1 MKTIDTNSGF
11 DGITIKLAS
20 PDRVRDWSY
29 GEVTK
34 PETINYRTGRSE
46 RGGLFDERIFGPEKD
61 YECYC
66 GKYRRIRYKDIVCE
80 KCGVEVTRSIVR
92 RERMGHIELSTPVAH
107 IWFLRGVPSRM
118 STLLNITTTD
128 LEKVIYFAGYIVMKV
143 YQEEKDKLIKNL
155 ENEYKIKVKSAADE
169 DTKTKLKDLLM
180 TTKREIA
187 DIYEGKVLSEIV
199 YHRYSLKYGTCFEAS
214 IGAEAIYSVLKNL
227 DLEKLKEI
235 SEHAEE
241 KASAIEREKLEKR
254 LSLIRSMIT
263 SGIRPEWMFLTVIPV
278 IPPAL
283 RPMVALD
290 GGRHA
295 TSDINDLYRRVI
307 NRNNRLRKLKEIG
320 APDVI
325 LRNEKRILQEAVDAL
340 IDNSIARQ
348 NDSVAMN
355 QAQRRALKSLA
366 DNLKSKQGL
375 FRQNLLGKRVD
386 YSGRSV
392 IVVGPTLNLSQC
404 GLPKHMALEL
414 FRPFV
419 ISKLIERELAYNIR
433 GANRLIEDGIPE
445 VWAILEEVIQ
455 GKRVLLNRAPTLHRL
470 GIQAFKPILIEGNA
484 IQVHPLVCA
493 AFNADFDGDQ
503 MAVYVPLSKEAQ
515 DEAETRM
522 ASNKNILKPQNGEP
536 IVSAKLLDITL
547 GCYWMTKIV
556 DGEKGEGMIFESPNR
571 ALMAYDLGELGLR
584 AKIKVLAE
592 ENAKY
597 VAFESKPFETTV
609 GRLLFNSILPEDF
622 PFLNDTITQKKIN
635 VLVDEFIMHYGIEE
649 MPKLLDKIKAFGFK
663 YSTLSGV
670 TWGMD
675 NVSVPE
681 GKKEVIARGRAK
693 ELQVQNQYNDG
704 LISEDERYRMVIEIW
719 ESIKSEIER
728 LIPATLNPNGSVSDM
743 ITSGARG
750 SMGNITMMAGMK
762 GLIQGPTGRI
772 IDFPITTAFKEGLS
786 PIEYFIT
793 THGSRKGLADTALN
807 TAKAGYLTRRLVDVA
822 QDVVITSEDC
832 GTKDGKW
839 MKKDNV
845 LGIEIPLAKQ
855 IRGRVLAGDLK
866 DAAGNVVHKRG
877 FLITKEQ
884 ALKIEASGITDVF
897 VRTPLTCKTTYG
909 ICKMCYGLDLGRN
922 HIVDVG
928 EAVGIVAAQA
938 IGEPGTQLTLRTFHA
953 GGVAGVDITAGLPR
967 VEEIFERRMP
977 KNAAVVAHEDGTVID
992 IRDNNSERVIV
1003 VLHDTKVDGKSN
1015 ETEYVIPPHRLPTVK
1030 KGQDVKKGDLMT
1042 DGSADIS
1049 EIFKYGGHERAE
1061 EYIIHEIN
1069 KVYELQGASISRKHI
1084 EIIIRQMFSRKKV
1097 KDAANTSFSPGEIV
1111 EAIELTEEN
1120 ERVEKEG
1127 GKKAVAETI
1136 VLGISETALTT
1147 KSWLSAASFQNTNRV
1162 LITNAIRGGVDTLRG
1177 LKENVIIGRL
1187 IPAGTGF
1194 AVHQKKEQPSKK
1206 EDAE

>member
-11 DGITIKLAS
+11 DGITLKLAS
-20 PDRVRDWSY
+20 PDRIRDWSY

-155 ENEYKIKVKSAADE
+155 ENEYKNKVKSSADE
-169 DTKTKLKDLLM
+169 DTKTKLKELLM

-187 DIYEGKVLSEIV
+187 DIYEGKVLTEIV

-214 IGAEAIYSVLKNL
+214 IGAEAIYAVLKNL
-227 DLEKLKEI
+227 DLEKLREI
-235 SEHAEE
+235 SEGASE
-241 KASAIEREKLEKR
+241 KASAVEHEKLEKR

-515 DEAETRM
+515 HEAEHRM

-556 DGEKGEGMIFESPNR
+556 AGEKGEGLVFESPNR
-571 ALMAYDLGELGLR
+571 AIIAHDLGELGIR

-592 ENAKY
+592 DNKKY
-597 VAFESKPFETTV
+597 EAFDKKPFETTV

-622 PFLNDTITQKKIN
+622 PYLNDTISQKRIN
-635 VLVDEFIMHYGIEE
+635 MLVDEFIMHYGIEG
-649 MPKLLDKIKAFGFK
+649 MPKLLDKIKTFGFT
-663 YSTLSGV
+663 YSTRSGV

-681 GKKEVIARGRAK
+681 GKKEIVVRGRAK
-693 ELQVQNQYNDG
+693 ELQVVGQYNDG
-704 LISEDERYRMVIEIW
+704 LISEEEKYRMVIEIW
-719 ESIKSEIER
+719 EGVKSEIEK
-728 LIPATLNPNGSVSDM
+728 LLPATLDPNGSVSDM
-743 ITSGARG
+743 ILSGARG
-750 SMGNITMMAGMK
+750 SMSNLTQMAGMK
-762 GLIQGPTGRI
+762 GLIVNPSGRT
-772 IDFPITTAFKEGLS
+772 IDFPIVPSFKEGFS
-786 PIEYFIT
+786 PIEYFIS
-793 THGSRKGLADTALN
+793 THGARKGMADTALN

-822 QDVVITSEDC
+822 QDVVITEEDC
-832 GTKDGKW
+832 GTKDGKM

-855 IRGRVLAGDLK
+855 IRGRVLAADLK
-866 DAAGNVVHKRG
+866 DKEGNIVHKRG
-877 FLITKEQ
+877 FLITKEN
-884 ALKIEASGITDVF
+884 ALKIDASGVPEVF
-897 VRTPLTCKTTYG
+897 VRTPLTCKTSYG
-909 ICKMCYGLDLGRN
+909 ICKMCYGIDLGRN

-977 KNAAVVAHEDGTVID
+977 KNPAVVAHEDGTVID
-992 IRDNNSERVIV
+992 IRDNSSERVIM
-1003 VLHDTKVDGKSN
+1003 VLHDTKVDGKAN
-1015 ETEYVIPPHRLPTVK
+1015 ETEYIIPPHRLPVVQ
-1030 KGQDVKKGDLMT
+1030 KGQNVKKGDLMT

-1097 KDAANTSFSPGEIV
+1097 KDAADTSFSPGEIV
-1111 EAIELTEEN
+1111 EAIELLDEN
-1120 ERVEKEG
+1120 NRVEKEG
-1127 GKKAVAETI
+1127 LKKAVGETI

-1162 LITNAIRGGVDTLRG
+1162 LITNAIRGGIDDLRG

-1194 AVHQKKEQPSKK
+1194 GKKGGVKESQKE
-1206 EDAE
+1206 EAE